1 MGPVT
6 SLDPAT
12 NASLPTPKTDAF
24 SVALNQHKVY
34 IVSTMHTPVA
44 SRFNL
49 FARLFSTRR
58 NRSFL
63 PILALLAVTLTAA
76 PARPDGA
83 PDPRGLGPILA
94 YISTGWDT
102 LTRSM
107 NECSTVV
114 DLKFAAA
121 SVMYLPADFPE
132 PASLTALQKQCKF
145 EVKHLPAVIHH
156 PGEIDADSLNPPG
169 VLYLENKY
177 VVPGGRFNEM
187 YGWDSYFIIRGLV
200 RDGRIN
206 LARGMVE
213 NFFFEIEHYGNVLNA
228 NRSYY
233 LSRSQPPFL
242 TSMILSVYDS
252 QKDAG
257 HQDRNW
263 LAKAYAFAV
272 RDHDM
277 WTQEPHL
284 AGSTGLSRYFD
295 RGNGPS
301 PESVKDETGH
311 YRDVAAFFLRHPE
324 LDDHDLVRKDPGK
337 TEPQTFGAQYSV
349 RVCDSGHDAS
359 PKVAQAAGEH
369 ADCETAEE
377 IALSADFYKGDR
389 SMRESG
395 YDISFRFGPYGAG
408 TQNYAPVCLNSLLY
422 KTEKDLQRISE
433 TLGHDD
439 EARKWARLADE
450 RKTNIDKYLWNEK
463 AGMFFDYDFVKQRQS
478 TYAYVT
484 VYYPLWAG
492 LATPGEAKAVMKNL
506 SIFEQPGGLVMSP
519 YETGGQW
526 DFPYAW
532 APNQLLSDEGM
543 RRYGFNADADRVA
556 YKFLSTVAENFRRD
570 GTIREKYNAVTR
582 SSETAVTA
590 GYHVNIVG
598 FGWTNGA
605 FLNLLH
611 DLPKPMVERLAREQ
625 EAAPPVAA
633 KSCLRL
639 RTNRA
644 VERSNATLTSK
655 TSRPVSE

>member
-1 MGPVT
+1 
-6 SLDPAT
+6 
-12 NASLPTPKTDAF
+12 
-24 SVALNQHKVY
+24 
-34 IVSTMHTPVA
+34 
-44 SRFNL
+44 
-49 FARLFSTRR
+49 
-58 NRSFL
+58 
-63 PILALLAVTLTAA
+63 
-76 PARPDGA
+76 
-83 PDPRGLGPILA
+83 
-94 YISTGWDT
+94 
-102 LTRSM
+102 
-107 NECSTVV
+107 
-114 DLKFAAA
+114 
-121 SVMYLPADFPE
+121 MYLPADFDE
-132 PASLTALQKQCKF
+132 PAALSALQKQCKF
-145 EVKHLPAVIHH
+145 EVRHLPTVIHH
-156 PGEIDADSLNPPG
+156 PGEVDADSLNPPG

-200 RDGRIN
+200 RDGRID

-242 TSMILSVYDS
+242 TSMIFSVYDS
-252 QKDAG
+252 QKAAG
-257 HQDRNW
+257 HEDKNW
-263 LAKAYAFAV
+263 LARAYVFAV

-311 YRDVAAFFLRHPE
+311 YRDVAAFFLQHPE
-324 LDDHDLVRKDPGK
+324 LDNHYLVRKEPGK
-337 TEPQTFGAQYSV
+337 TTPQTFGAQYSV
-349 RVCDSGHDAS
+349 SVCDSGHDAS
-359 PKVAQAAGEH
+359 PKVAQAAGER
-369 ADCETAEE
+369 ADCVTAEE
-377 IALSADFYKGDR
+377 IALGADFYKGDR

-422 KTEKDLQRISE
+422 KTEKDLQQMSE
-433 TLGHDD
+433 TLGKSEDAH
-439 EARKWARLADE
+439 KWAHLAE
-450 RKTNIDKYLWNEK
+450 VRKANIDKYLWNEK
-463 AGMFFDYDFVKQRQS
+463 AGMFFDYDFVNNQQS

-484 VYYPLWAG
+484 VFYPLWAG
-492 LATPGEAKAVMKNL
+492 LATPSQAKAVMKNL

-519 YETGGQW
+519 HETGGQW

-543 RRYGFNADADRVA
+543 RRYGFNEDADRVS

-611 DLPKPMVERLAREQ
+611 DLPKRMAERLAKEQ
-625 EAAPPVAA
+625 DAAPPVAA
-633 KSCLRL
+633 KAGSPSP
-639 RTNRA
+639 N
-644 VERSNATLTSK
+644 
-655 TSRPVSE
+655 

>member
-1 MGPVT
+1 MQT
-6 SLDPAT
+6 PAG
-12 NASLPTPKTDAF
+12 
-24 SVALNQHKVY
+24 
-34 IVSTMHTPVA
+34 

-49 FARLFSTRR
+49 FARLFPALR
-58 NRSFL
+58 NISFL
-63 PILALLAVTLTAA
+63 SASVCLAVTLTAT
-76 PARPDGA
+76 PAGPDRA
-83 PDPRGLGPILA
+83 TDPHGLGPILA

-114 DLKFAAA
+114 DPKFAAA
-121 SVMYLPADFPE
+121 SVMYLPADFHE

-145 EVKHLPAVIHH
+145 EVKHLPTVIHH

-169 VLYLENKY
+169 LLYLENKY

-200 RDGRIN
+200 RDGRID

-242 TSMILSVYDS
+242 TSMILSVYGS
-252 QKDAG
+252 QKAAG
-257 HQDRNW
+257 HEDKNW
-263 LAKAYAFAV
+263 LARAYAFAV

-311 YRDVAAFFLRHPE
+311 YRDVAAFFLQNPE
-324 LDDHDLVRKDPGK
+324 LDNHYLVHKPAGQ
-337 TEPQTFGAQYSV
+337 TSPLTFGAQYSV

-369 ADCETAEE
+369 AECETAGD
-377 IALSADFYKGDR
+377 IALSDNFYKGDR

-395 YDISFRFGPYGAG
+395 YDISFRFGPYGAD

-422 KTEKDLQRISE
+422 KTEKDLQRMSE
-433 TLGHDD
+433 TLGKTD
-439 EARKWARLADE
+439 ESRNWAHLADE
-450 RKTNIDKYLWNEK
+450 RKANIDKYLWNEK
-463 AGMFFDYDFVKQRQS
+463 AGMFFDYNFVKQQQS

-484 VYYPLWAG
+484 VFYPLWVG
-492 LATPGEAKAVMKNL
+492 SATPDQAKAVMKNL

-519 YETGGQW
+519 HETGGQW

-532 APNQLLSDEGM
+532 APNQLISNEGM
-543 RRYGFNADADRVA
+543 RRYGFNEDADRVS

-611 DLPKPMVERLAREQ
+611 DLPKPMAERLAKEQ
-625 EAAPPVAA
+625 DAAPPVAA
-633 KSCLRL
+633 KVASYSA
-639 RTNRA
+639 N
-644 VERSNATLTSK
+644 
-655 TSRPVSE
+655 